1 MLSGKFDQSFMMLST
16 GLPIVVQGKTLT
28 QEEEREGIDVLP
40 QLWDDNFQ
48 HLTLFDPRFSVACG
62 DDGSDV
68 VIQQFFG
75 SDPAQKWSFD
85 KL

>member
-1 MLSGKFDQSFMMLST
+1 M
-16 GLPIVVQGKTLT
+16 VQGKTLT

-48 HLTLFDPRFSVACG
+48 HLTLFDPRFSAVCG

-68 VIQQFFG
+68 VIQQFSD

>member
-1 MLSGKFDQSFMMLST
+1 MMLST

-48 HLTLFDPRFSVACG
+48 HLTLFDPRFSAACG
-62 DDGSDV
+62 DDGSNV
-68 VIQQFFG
+68 VIKQFFG
-75 SDPAQKWSFD
+75 SDPAQEWSFG

>member
-1 MLSGKFDQSFMMLST
+1 
-16 GLPIVVQGKTLT
+16 
-28 QEEEREGIDVLP
+28 
-40 QLWDDNFQ
+40 
-48 HLTLFDPRFSVACG
+48 LFDPRFSAVCG

-68 VIQQFFG
+68 VIQQFSD

>member
-1 MLSGKFDQSFMMLST
+1 MMLST

-48 HLTLFDPRFSVACG
+48 HLTLFDPRFSAVCG
-62 DDGSDV
+62 DGSDV
-68 VIQQFFG
+68 VIQQFSD